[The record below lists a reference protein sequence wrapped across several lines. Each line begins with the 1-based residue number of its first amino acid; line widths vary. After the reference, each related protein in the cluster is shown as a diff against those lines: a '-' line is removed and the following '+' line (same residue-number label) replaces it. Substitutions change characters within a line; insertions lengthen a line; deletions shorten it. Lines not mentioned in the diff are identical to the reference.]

1 MAIGERDQ
9 ARVVYR
15 LPEPRQ
21 AGPGSGL
28 GLAAVLGF
36 ALLLFGGGLL
46 IGRLT
51 ASSSSP
57 PATPARTTQPT
68 AGASRGA
75 TATTTPPLAVPSAG
89 AATTRVGP
97 AGTRNGVPVGYQHS
111 SQGAVAA
118 ATNYTAVLS
127 SDLILDQAR
136 RQAAI
141 ATLAAPEARAALER
155 VFAKTV
161 PAITQALGDA
171 GTGAGTG
178 ASANGASGVSGVSG
192 GKVVLRFIP
201 VGWRLE
207 HYDGASAE
215 VSIWATGIGG
225 SLNGVPVQ
233 EGWGITTVDL
243 RWTDND
249 WKETSATTRDGPVPV
264 ADDSAPTAASVIVPE
279 AQQFK
284 EYHYAP
290 GS

>member
-1 MAIGERDQ
+1 VAIGERDG

-28 GLAAVLGF
+28 GLLAVLGF

-51 ASSSSP
+51 ASTH
-57 PATPARTTQPT
+57 TPARTTQTST
-68 AGASRGA
+68 AASGSGA
-75 TATTTPPLAVPSAG
+75 TATTAPALTVPSAG
-89 AATTRVGP
+89 AATSRVGP
-97 AGTRNGVPVGYQHS
+97 ASSRNGVPVGYQHS

-136 RQAAI
+136 RTAAI
-141 ATLAAPEARAALER
+141 GTLAAPEASAALES
-155 VFAKTV
+155 VFARTV
-161 PAITQALGDA
+161 PAITRTLGDA
-171 GTGAGTG
+171 SSGTG
-178 ASANGASGVSGVSG
+178 G

-207 HYDGASAE
+207 RYDGATAK